1 MYNKQ
6 WCRAGSGLK
15 LLAHVKRFT
24 PEFLVFEMDDN
35 TVIEAGDLHCPTD
48 YMTSNIIKDID
59 RIIEEHP
66 ETANGFKKT
75 TSKVVTGGL
84 HKYSYLINRQGVF
97 DFIKYTSCSGCFDY
111 FVEEVEKLMKN
122 KPDVIPELKWGYR
135 RLKTMKWW

>member
-1 MYNKQ
+1 MYKKQ
-6 WCRAGSGLK
+6 WCRAGAGLK

-35 TVIEAGDLHCPTD
+35 TVIEAGDLHCQTD

-66 ETANGFKKT
+66 ETAGGFKKM
-75 TSKVVTGGL
+75 TSKTVTYGL
-84 HKYSYLINRQGVF
+84 YKYSYLINRRGVF

-111 FVEEVEKLMKN
+111 FVREVEKLKKN
-122 KPDVIPELKWGYR
+122 EPSVIPEFKWGYI